1 MNESLPLLVRGACP
15 HDCPDTCAWSVR
27 VEDGAAVE
35 LIPDHD
41 HPFTAGGL
49 CAKVNRYIE
58 DRTYNPDRILYPLR
72 RSGPKGTGSYERV
85 TWDEAIDSIA
95 AKLKGI
101 VGAYGSEAI
110 LPYSFLGT
118 QGMVQGMAMD
128 GRFFARVGASRLERT
143 VCGDNGQ
150 TGFIATIGI
159 DAGIDPESIVH
170 SRFILIWGTNTV
182 VTNLHLW
189 PFIQRARRAGATV
202 VVIDPVRTRTA
213 QAADEHIQ
221 PMPGTDA
228 ALALGMMQV
237 IVDEDLY
244 DHDYVE
250 RYTLG
255 FDRLEQRLQEY
266 PLERVAEITRVPA
279 GVIADLARRYAT
291 TRPAAIRTLVGMEHR
306 GNGAMT
312 FRSIACLPALTG
324 AWRDRGGGLIGM
336 VGRHLRNT
344 LPMQRLWMPELEDS
358 SKRVINMM
366 QIGKALTDESLDPP
380 VKAFV
385 VYNGNPAAI
394 ASNQNLVLEGLARDD
409 LFTVVLE
416 HFMTDT
422 ARHADF
428 VLPATTQIEHLDL
441 MYSWG
446 TMYLSLNRP
455 AIAPVGEALPNSE
468 IFRRLA
474 KALDLDYPELQQS
487 DEEIIRDVLDTK
499 HPWLD
504 GTTFESLMESGWAKL
519 KIPDDW
525 RPYAAGDFPTPS
537 GKCELYSETL
547 AAEGFDPLPAFE
559 PAPESPT
566 GDPDLSRRFPLALVN
581 GKTALHFLNSSYSG
595 ISRHLKAEREPLL
608 DVHPQDAEPRG
619 ISDGDMVRVF
629 NDRGEVIVRARVGNK
644 VRNGVVSMPSGWWAS
659 NSPGGR
665 SANALT
671 RDGVA
676 PWGRGSDFL
685 DTLVEIELARSGP

>member
-1 MNESLPLLVRGACP
+1 M
-15 HDCPDTCAWSVR
+15 
-27 VEDGAAVE
+27 EDGGAVE

-58 DRTYNPDRILYPLR
+58 DRTYNPDRVLYPLK
-72 RSGPKGTGSYERV
+72 RSGPKGSGTYERV
-85 TWDEAIDSIA
+85 TWDEALETIA
-95 AKLKGI
+95 TKLTR
-101 VGAYGSEAI
+101 VVAENGSEAI
-110 LPYSFLGT
+110 LPYSYMGT

-128 GRFFARVGASRLERT
+128 GRFFARLGASRLERT

-150 TGFIATIGI
+150 AGFIGTIGI

-170 SRFILIWGTNTV
+170 SRMIIIWGTNTV

-189 PFIQRARRAGATV
+189 PFIQRARRGGAEV
-202 VVIDPVRTRTA
+202 VVVDPLRTRTA

-228 ALALGMMQV
+228 ALALGMMRV

-250 RYTLG
+250 NYTLG
-255 FDRLEQRLQEY
+255 FEQLTERLQQY

-279 GVIADLARRYAT
+279 EAISDLARRYAN
-291 TRPAAIRTLVGMEHR
+291 TRPSAIRTLVGMDHR
-306 GNGAMT
+306 RNGAMT
-312 FRSIACLPALTG
+312 FRTIACLPALTG

-344 LPMQRLWMPELEDS
+344 LPMQRLGMPELEDT
-358 SKRVINMM
+358 SKRLINMM

-380 VKAFV
+380 IKALI
-385 VYNGNPAAI
+385 VYNSNPAAI
-394 ASNQNLVLEGLARDD
+394 AANQNLVLKGLARED

-422 ARHADF
+422 ARHADLI
-428 VLPATTQIEHLDL
+428 LPATTQLEHLDL

-446 TMYLSLNRP
+446 TMYISLNRP
-455 AIAPVGEALPNSE
+455 AIQPAGEALPNSE

-474 KALDLDYPELQQS
+474 KALDLDHPELQQS
-487 DEEIIRDVLDTK
+487 DEEIIRDVLDVQ
-499 HPWLD
+499 HPWMD
-504 GTTFESLMESGWAKL
+504 GVTYEGLMETGWAKL
-519 KIPDDW
+519 KIPEDW
-525 RPYAAGDFPTPS
+525 RPYAQGGFPTPS
-537 GKCELYSETL
+537 GRCELLSEGL
-547 AAEGFDPLPAFE
+547 ASQGFDPLPGFE
-559 PAPESPT
+559 PAPESPA
-566 GDPDLSRRFPLALVN
+566 GDPDLAARFPLALVN
-581 GKTALHFLNSSYSG
+581 SKAALHFLNSSYSG
-595 ISRHLKAEREPLL
+595 VARHLKAEREPLL
-608 DVHPQDAEPRG
+608 DIHPDDAALRG
-619 ISDGDMVRVF
+619 IADGSMARVF
-629 NDRGEVIVRARVGNK
+629 NDRGEVTARARVRDK
-644 VRNGVVSMPSGWWAS
+644 VRSGVVSMPFGWWAS
-659 NSPGGR
+659 KAPGGR
-665 SANALT
+665 SGNALT

-685 DTLVEIELARSGP
+685 DTLVEVEATGSP